1 LSRLPACKCM
11 KNVSDVI
18 VVGGGPCGSYAA
30 LKLAKRGV
38 RVTVFEEHN
47 QIGLPSHCA
56 GHISIKGLAN
66 AGLLSLPKRIV
77 ENTYRAAHFHSP
89 NGNRFSVWFKSPLTY
104 AVDRVL
110 FDKYLADKAADAGA
124 EYSLGS
130 HVESLIIESGRVKG
144 VTVRQGGRHEE
155 KTAGIVLDAEGV
167 SSKLL
172 RQTGLAGLERRM
184 LVNGVE
190 AEVSKVK
197 DVEPD
202 AVEVFMGTEY
212 APGFY
217 AWLIPKKEGKAKVG
231 LGARKGNP
239 RLLLQKLMTTHPA
252 ASRKLCNARM
262 LQVAFHPITLGGPLK
277 QAYSDGFLA
286 VGDAASQVK
295 PTTGGGVVLGLTC
308 AGVAAEVASEALVR
322 NDVSAAFLRSYQTR
336 CNEAIG
342 FDVKTMLRIRKILD
356 MIPDEK
362 LDDIVAMCT
371 RLGLNKTLQNVREID
386 FQGHALLHV
395 LRSPRTL
402 IVLGHLSLVYL
413 SANL

>member
-1 LSRLPACKCM
+1 M
-11 KNVSDVI
+11 KNVSDAI

-66 AGLLSLPKRIV
+66 RGLLPLPKEIV
-77 ENTYRAAHFHSP
+77 ENTYCAAHFHSP
-89 NGNRFSVWFKSPLTY
+89 NGNRFSVRFQSPLTY
-104 AVDRVL
+104 AVDRAL

-130 HVESLIIESGRVKG
+130 HVESLIIESGRVRG
-144 VTVRQGGRHEE
+144 VTVRHGGQNE
-155 KTAGIVLDAEGV
+155 KRTAGIVLDAEGV
-167 SSKLL
+167 SSRLL

-190 AEVSKVK
+190 AEVGNVK
-197 DVEPD
+197 DIEPD
-202 AVEVFMGTEY
+202 ADEVFLGRKY

-217 AWLIPKKEGKAKVG
+217 AWLIPKKEGKGKVG

-239 RLLLQKLMTTHPA
+239 KLLLQKLMTTHPA
-252 ASRKLCNARM
+252 ASRKLGNARM

-308 AGVAAEVASEALVR
+308 ANVAAEVASEALVR
-322 NDVSAAFLRSYQTR
+322 NDVSAAFLRTYQTR
-336 CNEAIG
+336 CNEAVG
-342 FDVKTMLRIRKILD
+342 FDAKTMLRMRKILD
-356 MIPDEK
+356 LIPDRK
-362 LDDIVAMCT
+362 LDDMVAMCT
-371 RLGLNKTLQNVREID
+371 MLGLDKTLQRVKDID
-386 FQGHALLHV
+386 FQGQALLHV
-395 LRSPRTL
+395 LRSPRMLTA
-402 IVLGHLSLVYL
+402 LGHFFLVYL